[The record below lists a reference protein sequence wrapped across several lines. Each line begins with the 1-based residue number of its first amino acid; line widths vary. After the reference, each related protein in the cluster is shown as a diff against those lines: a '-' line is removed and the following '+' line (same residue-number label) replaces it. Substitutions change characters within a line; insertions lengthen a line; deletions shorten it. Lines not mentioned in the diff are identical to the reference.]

1 MRTKARE
8 AAYKL
13 IFQYLFNK
21 EEDPIFLSELKDSG
35 EYDESDLDYIKTVF
49 NGVIKNFDE
58 FNLKV
63 SDISTF
69 ERMFKCDTAVILLS
83 LSEQKFCSIKK
94 AISINEAVEIAKIY
108 GTEKSPAF
116 VNGIL
121 GKLEVN

>member
-21 EEDPIFLSELKDSG
+21 DEDPIFLKEIIENN
-35 EYDESDLDYIKTVF
+35 EYDQNDIDYIKTVF
-49 NGVIKNFDE
+49 NGVVKEFSE

-63 SDISTF
+63 EGIYTF
-69 ERMFKCDTAVILLS
+69 ERMFKCDVAVILLS
-83 LSEQKFCSIKK
+83 LSEQKFYAVTK

-121 GKLEVN
+121 GKL

>member
-21 EEDPIFLSELKDSG
+21 DEDPVYLKEIIETG
-35 EYDESDLDYIKTVF
+35 EYDGNDIDYIKTVF
-49 NGVIKNFDE
+49 NGVVKNLNE
-58 FNLKV
+58 FSKMV
-63 SDISTF
+63 SEISTF
-69 ERMFKCDTAVILLS
+69 ERMFRCDTAVILLS
-83 LSEQKFCSIKK
+83 LSEQKFCSVKK

-121 GKLEVN
+121 GKL

>member
-13 IFQYLFNK
+13 VFQYLFNK
-21 EEDPIFLSELKDSG
+21 DEEPIFFDELKESG
-35 EYDESDLDYIKTVF
+35 EYDENDLDYIRTVF
-49 NGVIKNFDE
+49 SGVVKNFDE
-58 FNLKV
+58 FNVKV
-63 SDISTF
+63 ADISTF

-83 LSEQKFCSIKK
+83 LSEQKCCSIKK
-94 AISINEAVEIAKIY
+94 SISINEAVEIAKIY

-121 GKLEVN
+121 GSLEV